1 MEPHIRQGQIATLN
15 PVGGGIGKL
24 LFRSGNTQEAKQVL
38 AIAAQE
44 YPESNDVSD
53 ILQAINE
60 SSSTPKDESP
70 HKRPAGIPI
79 AVLTGIAIATLFFL
93 FGRISVDRSQESVA
107 GQLSAASLT
116 TEKSSNPTPSVHPE
130 QKQLTVATSDDGNA
144 NRQPTTTPIPST
156 DTTDKK
162 NTSNPPVIV
171 VAKPETSPTKEDIK
185 SPEVVTNSQALKD
198 ISAKLKDTDGL
209 RVEYADGV
217 VRATP
222 LEGVFP
228 LGSTDPDNQGE
239 ALLHAI
245 ADTINE
251 FKEPVKVHIIGFTDA
266 ALPQKKARWTDNW
279 QLALYRAASTV
290 ALMKNGNNQHEWL
303 ASFRDVDQSPFP
315 NDSDNNRRR
324 NRTVII
330 EILPK
335 NE

>member
-1 MEPHIRQGQIATLN
+1 M
-15 PVGGGIGKL
+15 
-24 LFRSGNTQEAKQVL
+24 
-38 AIAAQE
+38 
-44 YPESNDVSD
+44 
-53 ILQAINE
+53 
-60 SSSTPKDESP
+60 
-70 HKRPAGIPI
+70 
-79 AVLTGIAIATLFFL
+79 
-93 FGRISVDRSQESVA
+93 
-107 GQLSAASLT
+107 
-116 TEKSSNPTPSVHPE
+116 HPE